1 MEKGFEDAF
10 KDKFEGAELT
20 PSDAVWNNIE
30 LELARAE
37 GGDMKRRIL
46 FFKLMAAA
54 SVAFAMVF
62 SGATYYYSQQNLA
75 EKEAQLVALNRDID
89 KVNSSA
95 LHSNEINQEGFVD
108 QNQEAS
114 TSSNQIKMDDQTSNS
129 DSQNSGA
136 NIQLVYHPEESTQ
149 ENSESHDGDS
159 NQTQQGLIRKKRT
172 VPTQTAATSIT
183 NLYQVNGL
191 SPRVKPSSVIIYNA
205 EPIADPVA
213 VMMAQLAER
222 EKELQADKK
231 SNDDDAAR
239 EKLWAAV
246 SVAAGGF
253 NAVNP
258 GVSGSSSASSSL
270 AYQNVAQE
278 QSGSSGLAYSMGVSM
293 GTQVASK
300 WVIQGGVNY
309 LTQTYD
315 YTANTIATSDFQN
328 FEASS
333 LNTANQDNTKLL
345 ATSPYS
351 VNNNMQYVSV
361 PLQAG
366 YLVINK
372 KLGVM
377 INAGLSTDF
386 FIRNTVTP
394 SSSNLSKTTQG
405 SGSESPY
412 RPVNFSGLMGTE
424 LSYQLGKQ
432 YRLALTPGVR
442 YPFSSVYKESTGVDA
457 TPVTFDVGVKF
468 RYLFQ

>member
-20 PSDAVWNNIE
+20 PSDTVWNNIE

-37 GGDMKRRIL
+37 GGDMKRRII

-54 SVAFAMVF
+54 SVTFAMIF
-62 SGATYYYSQQNLA
+62 SGATYYYSQQNLQ
-75 EKEAQLVALNRDID
+75 EKDAQLMALNRSVDHVNSGALPVIESQKESIENQGQGSTSPIKTIEQSHQLFGNRSGENAQLVFRNDQVIKNDSGL
-89 KVNSSA
+89 V
-95 LHSNEINQEGFVD
+95 EG
-108 QNQEAS
+108 EMK
-114 TSSNQIKMDDQTSNS
+114 QI
-129 DSQNSGA
+129 
-136 NIQLVYHPEESTQ
+136 
-149 ENSESHDGDS
+149 
-159 NQTQQGLIRKKRT
+159 QQGLIRRKRT
-172 VPTQTAATSIT
+172 VQLQSTATSIS
-183 NLYQVNGL
+183 NLYQVNGPA
-191 SPRVKPSSVIIYNA
+191 PRLKPSSAMILNNDPV
-205 EPIADPVA
+205 ADPVA

-222 EKELQADKK
+222 EKELQVDKN
-231 SNDDDAAR
+231 SDDDHVSR

-258 GVSGSSSASSSL
+258 GVSGSSTASASSI

-278 QSGSSGLAYSMGVSM
+278 QSASSGLAYSMGVSM

-315 YTANTIATSDFQN
+315 YTANTIATSDFRS

-333 LNTANQDNTKLL
+333 LNTANQEDTKLL
-345 ATSPYS
+345 ATAPYS

-366 YLVINK
+366 YLVVNK
-372 KLGVM
+372 KVGVI
-377 INAGLSTDF
+377 INAGFSTDF

-394 SSSNLSKTTQG
+394 SSSNLSRTSQS

-442 YPFSSVYKESTGVDA
+442 YPFSSIYKESTGVDA
-457 TPVTFDVGVKF
+457 TPVSFDVGVKF